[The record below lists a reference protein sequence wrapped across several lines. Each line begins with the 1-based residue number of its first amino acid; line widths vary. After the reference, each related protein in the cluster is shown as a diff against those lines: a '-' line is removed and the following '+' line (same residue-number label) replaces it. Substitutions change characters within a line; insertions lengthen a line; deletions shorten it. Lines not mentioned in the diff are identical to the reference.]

1 MAKVKE
7 APEDL
12 QRQKE
17 DIENLLSS
25 LETAFK
31 EGTITQEHYNEVRQK
46 NAEKLE
52 ETKKKLQQAE
62 RQVQKEAEKE
72 AKEPPKE
79 TEPAKKPEEKAE
91 GRRLKTEGVVDAF
104 QPSTPSGQKE
114 EEKKPGPPDEERLKE
129 KIMMELSP
137 KMEKINVRM
146 VKLKAFVDALKEDKT
161 GERES
166 SQRLTE
172 EVGEAR
178 SAMNSVE
185 SRLSEIELKLE
196 DVSETLA
203 DLKPQRFA
211 KDLQKKEEELKLH
224 EAQLEKLD
232 DMNSTILKR
241 VNQIQI
247 ILEKLGNIE
256 SIATMTKDISK
267 KMVSIDER
275 EKKITRLADKIDSM
289 FVEINKRLEEFM
301 FYKAKQDSL
310 DDLSKE
316 MLKSM
321 DEFSTKLMRYAE
333 KDDIELLRD
342 TLENKI
348 SAMGKERSLSAASSQ
363 SRQDKSEIESLMK
376 LLDEQFKKGLMTKKD
391 YEKAKEA
398 NLKRLKEMEGAAQ
411 IPAAAPAQPPSEEP
425 AETPAEPREEQPETE
440 QVPEGS
446 GLAQAAKMAQPPPKQ
461 AKQATQEEKPA
472 TKKEENAEGRRLK
485 TEGVVDAFQ
494 PSTPSGQNATEK
506 PKIKPRKAKEPD
518 NTISISKDELAKKI
532 ASPKPQDKKQK
543 MLADLEDS
551 FRKGLISQKAYE
563 STQRIIMSR
572 RI

>member
-1 MAKVKE
+1 MMAKVKE

-52 ETKKKLQQAE
+52 ETKKKL
-62 RQVQKEAEKE
+62 
-72 AKEPPKE
+72 
-79 TEPAKKPEEKAE
+79 
-91 GRRLKTEGVVDAF
+91 
-104 QPSTPSGQKE
+104 QKE

-203 DLKPQRFA
+203 DLKPKRFA

-289 FVEINKRLEEFM
+289 FVGKNNRRQGYIFS
-301 FYKAKQDSL
+301 KAKQDSL

-342 TLENKI
+342 TLEKKI
-348 SAMGKERSLSAASSQ
+348 SAMGKERY
-363 SRQDKSEIESLMK
+363 I
-376 LLDEQFKKGLMTKKD
+376 
-391 YEKAKEA
+391 
-398 NLKRLKEMEGAAQ
+398 
-411 IPAAAPAQPPSEEP
+411 
-425 AETPAEPREEQPETE
+425 
-440 QVPEGS
+440 
-446 GLAQAAKMAQPPPKQ
+446 
-461 AKQATQEEKPA
+461 
-472 TKKEENAEGRRLK
+472 
-485 TEGVVDAFQ
+485 
-494 PSTPSGQNATEK
+494 
-506 PKIKPRKAKEPD
+506 
-518 NTISISKDELAKKI
+518 
-532 ASPKPQDKKQK
+532 
-543 MLADLEDS
+543 
-551 FRKGLISQKAYE
+551 
-563 STQRIIMSR
+563 
-572 RI
+572 

>member
-1 MAKVKE
+1 MMAKVKE

-91 GRRLKTEGVVDAF
+91 GRRLKTEGVGDAF
-104 QPSTPSGQKE
+104 PRTTPSGQKE

-203 DLKPQRFA
+203 HLKPQRFA

-267 KMVSIDER
+267 KMVAIDER

-316 MLKSM
+316 MLKSL
-321 DEFSTKLMRYAE
+321 DDLSTKLMRYAE
-333 KDDIELLRD
+333 KDDMELLRD

-376 LLDEQFKKGLMTKKD
+376 LLDEQFKKGLMTKTD
-391 YEKAKEA
+391 YEKVKEA
-398 NLKRLKEMEGAAQ
+398 NLKRLKEREGAAQ

-425 AETPAEPREEQPETE
+425 AETPAETREEQPETE
-440 QVPEGS
+440 QVPEGA

-461 AKQATQEEKPA
+461 AKQATQEENPA

-485 TEGVVDAFQ
+485 PERVVDAFK
-494 PSTPSGQNATEK
+494 PWTPSGK
-506 PKIKPRKAKEPD
+506 KAP
-518 NTISISKDELAKKI
+518 
-532 ASPKPQDKKQK
+532 
-543 MLADLEDS
+543 
-551 FRKGLISQKAYE
+551 
-563 STQRIIMSR
+563 
-572 RI
+572 